1 MNKLRRIIDEC
12 VRRALYEGGYWDE
25 TATPLVTIG
34 TTPTRGFNGH
44 GPGLD
49 NGPELEPSTQDFEG
63 EKFRQKTENIF
74 VSDNKFMIY
83 KVKNFGNPDIKDSLQ
98 FFGNT
103 VEFRRAKDTVDGA
116 SKRGNKE
123 VYFRTISPE
132 SEKTKV
138 ERSDF
143 MYKTFWEFSFD
154 GQEWYILKP
163 HPVQSLKISKFIKK

>member
-1 MNKLRRIIDEC
+1 MNKVRRMIDEC
-12 VRRALYEGGYWDE
+12 VRRALCEGGYWSK
-25 TATPLVTIG
+25 TATPLVTNG
-34 TTPTRGFNGH
+34 TTGGFKGH
-44 GPGLD
+44 SPGLD
-49 NGPELEPSTQDFEG
+49 NGSELEPSTQDFEG
-63 EKFRQKTENIF
+63 EKLRQKTENIF
-74 VSDNKFMIY
+74 VNDNKFMFY
-83 KVKNFGNPDIKDSLQ
+83 KVKNFGNPDVKDTLQ

-116 SKRGNKE
+116 SKRGDKG

-154 GQEWYILKP
+154 GEEWYILKP
-163 HPVQSLKISKFIKK
+163 NPVQSLKISKFIKK